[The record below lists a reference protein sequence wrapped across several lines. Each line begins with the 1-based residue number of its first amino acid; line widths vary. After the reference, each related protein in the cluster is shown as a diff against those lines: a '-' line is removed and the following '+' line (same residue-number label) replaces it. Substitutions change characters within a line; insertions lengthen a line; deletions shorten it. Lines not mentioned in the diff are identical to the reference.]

1 MRKIFLKIMCI
12 TVLSLVMSIT
22 MLSSVSAKEASI
34 EYQGLWTDYAA
45 KEYDAG
51 DGTKESPYLIKD
63 ASQLALLA
71 KNVNEK
77 EEKDKYYELISDI
90 DLSGHFWNPVGYVK
104 RKLNF
109 FSGGNY
115 FYGVFEGNNHTIK
128 NLNIIQNNPNDDNYY
143 YGLFAW
149 NSGTIQNLNVI
160 NANIDCDGVSYI
172 GGIASVNV
180 GDINQCSFEGSISVS
195 NDAGDIAG
203 IVGRQED
210 GGTVNHC
217 KNKAQIKATTQDCN
231 YLGGTVGYNEY
242 GCIRDCVNEGEIIGN
257 SRIGGI
263 AGENDGFNGH
273 SYIERC
279 INLGNIKGNGI
290 IGGITGENFRTA
302 SIINCE
308 NIGHITGTMYY
319 VGGIAG
325 AAGVLKNDKKEIK
338 YCINIGKIECDSYG
352 NAIVGALYAG
362 SSECAI
368 SLKNCCYLETSAKVG
383 YEEYDIPGNYEISEI
398 KALSTLKELVQQE
411 IYKDFDFTN
420 VWKISKYYPIVKNLD
435 FDESLLE
442 KPNVHEHSY
451 DILKYDETGHWKEC
465 LCGDKTEKQQHILEV
480 RNQKQATCTED
491 GYSGDQYCKDCGL
504 KVKSGSKLKALGHV
518 WDTGTITKEATC
530 TEKGEK
536 KHKCTNKGCDEIWVE
551 EIPALG
557 HDFKD
562 GVCTRCHNQLK
573 GQWKQSGNK
582 WWYQYEDGTYPKN
595 EFITIDNKL
604 YRFDQ
609 YGYMQTGW
617 FKIDNADYYASS
629 SGEIKAQW
637 VGSGNNWYYV
647 DADGKMVTGFQII
660 SGTKYYFETNGLMK
674 KGWFKVNGTDYY
686 ASTSGEIKAQW
697 VGSGNNWYYVD
708 ADGKMVTGF
717 QTISGAKYYFASSG
731 LMQTGW
737 FKINGADYYATS
749 SGAINAQ
756 WVESGNTWYYVDA
769 DGKMVTGYQTIA
781 GAKYYFAESGLMQT
795 GWFKINGEDYYAA
808 SSGVISAQWVGSGNT
823 WYYVDAEGK
832 MVTGDYV
839 IDERVNH
846 FDANGVWNN

>member
-231 YLGGTVGYNEY
+231 YLGGIVGYNEY

-697 VGSGNNWYYVD
+697 VGSET
-708 ADGKMVTGF
+708 TG
-717 QTISGAKYYFASSG
+717 T
-731 LMQTGW
+731 M
-737 FKINGADYYATS
+737 
-749 SGAINAQ
+749 
-756 WVESGNTWYYVDA
+756 
-769 DGKMVTGYQTIA
+769 
-781 GAKYYFAESGLMQT
+781 
-795 GWFKINGEDYYAA
+795 
-808 SSGVISAQWVGSGNT
+808 
-823 WYYVDAEGK
+823 
-832 MVTGDYV
+832 
-839 IDERVNH
+839 
-846 FDANGVWNN
+846 

>member
-231 YLGGTVGYNEY
+231 YLGGIVGYNEY

-530 TEKGEK
+530 TEDGERTYT
-536 KHKCTNKGCDEIWVE
+536 CARCNDNKVE
-551 EIPALG
+551 EIPATG
-557 HDFKD
+557 HKIVIDKMVSATCTKP
-562 GVCTRCHNQLK
+562 GKIEGSHCSVCEEVLVEQKTIPATGHSWSEWQVVREATVTNAGEKQRTCTKCGELE
-573 GQWKQSGNK
+573 KQSIAKIIPASTPTPAPTKAPQPTVASQPTNTPAPTVAPTKPSTITVTKGKTTSVKSDSSWKNVKYSTSNK
-582 WWYQYEDGTYPKN
+582 KVATVDKKGKVKAVAAGTVKITVKSGSQKAVYTIVVPGTTAIKGVKSSVSVKKGKSYTLKPKLSYTEKADKVTYKSSN
-595 EFITIDNKL
+595 KKIATVSKKGVIKGKKKGTATITIKS
-604 YRFDQ
+604 
-609 YGYMQTGW
+609 G
-617 FKIDNADYYASS
+617 KI
-629 SGEIKAQW
+629 
-637 VGSGNNWYYV
+637 
-647 DADGKMVTGFQII
+647 
-660 SGTKYYFETNGLMK
+660 TKK
-674 KGWFKVNGTDYY
+674 CKV
-686 ASTSGEIKAQW
+686 K
-697 VGSGNNWYYVD
+697 V
-708 ADGKMVTGF
+708 K
-717 QTISGAKYYFASSG
+717 
-731 LMQTGW
+731 
-737 FKINGADYYATS
+737 
-749 SGAINAQ
+749 
-756 WVESGNTWYYVDA
+756 
-769 DGKMVTGYQTIA
+769 
-781 GAKYYFAESGLMQT
+781 
-795 GWFKINGEDYYAA
+795 
-808 SSGVISAQWVGSGNT
+808 
-823 WYYVDAEGK
+823 
-832 MVTGDYV
+832 
-839 IDERVNH
+839 
-846 FDANGVWNN
+846 

>member
-231 YLGGTVGYNEY
+231 YLGGIVGYNEY

-263 AGENDGFNGH
+263 A
-273 SYIERC
+273 
-279 INLGNIKGNGI
+279 
-290 IGGITGENFRTA
+290 GENFRTA